1 MFYIMKDGLG
11 TLKPDMKKGI
21 LSSVSGN
28 TPELGSFKISFVD
41 GEKNLLSTYLST
53 YLDKVHNAK
62 DVVMENLRHF
72 KVGNKGKMQLLGLP
86 GRKMVGENSEENF
99 VVFSGVFELP
109 FTVEIAFESGTVK
122 DRINQLT
129 GSVFQENLMKYSDY
143 FEKKFEQ
150 KFQLRKKGYSTDE
163 ILFAQATLGNAI
175 GGIGYFHGSSL
186 VISDLIKEPVDYWE
200 SSLYTGVPSRSFFPR
215 GFLWDEGF
223 HQLLISQ
230 WDSTLSTDVIG
241 YWLDLM
247 NIEGI
252 IIVLLI
258 CITIFLITI
267 CYCHTALTHKR
278 TLLPITCICK
288 KCCVK
293 SSLKQIITC
302 KLEWP
307 SVHIPLHTS
316 VFNRTFQ
323 TSSQVICIG
332 L

>member
-1 MFYIMKDGLG
+1 MFYVMKDGPGRLVPE
-11 TLKPDMKKGI
+11 TQNGI
-21 LSSVSGN
+21 LTSVSGN
-28 TPELGSFKISFVD
+28 TPELGSFKISFFD

-53 YLDKVHNAK
+53 HLKKVHNAK

-72 KVGNKGKMQLLGLP
+72 KVGNKGKIQLLGLS
-86 GRKMVGENSEENF
+86 GRRMTGENENKDENF

-109 FTVEIAFESGTVK
+109 FTVEIAFESGSVK
-122 DRINQLT
+122 DRINQLK

-150 KFQLRKKGYSTDE
+150 KFKLRKNGYSTDE

-175 GGIGYFHGSSL
+175 GGIGYFHGTSL

-230 WDSTLSTDVIG
+230 WDSTISTDVIG

-247 NIEGI
+247 NIEGMHLYI
-252 IIVLLI
+252 
-258 CITIFLITI
+258 
-267 CYCHTALTHKR
+267 R
-278 TLLPITCICK
+278 
-288 KCCVK
+288 
-293 SSLKQIITC
+293 
-302 KLEWP
+302 KLA
-307 SVHIPLHTS
+307 VTDM
-316 VFNRTFQ
+316 NRLGSRIQ
-323 TSSQVICIG
+323 
-332 L
+332 

>member
-1 MFYIMKDGLG
+1 MFYVMNDGPGRLVPETQG
-11 TLKPDMKKGI
+11 GI

-28 TPELGSFKISFVD
+28 SPELGSFKISFFD

-53 YLDKVHNAK
+53 HLDKVHKAK

-72 KVGNKGKMQLLGLP
+72 KVGEKGNMQLLGLS
-86 GRKMVGENSEENF
+86 GRRMSGDNENKEENF

-109 FTVEIAFESGTVK
+109 FTLEIAFESGSMK
-122 DRINQLT
+122 DRINQLK

-150 KFQLRKKGYSTDE
+150 KFKLRKNGYSTDE

-175 GGIGYFHGSSL
+175 GGIGYFHGKSL

-230 WDSTLSTDVIG
+230 WDSTISTDVIG

-247 NIEGI
+247 NIEGK
-252 IIVLLI
+252 VK
-258 CITIFLITI
+258 FLKTFSDRKIYFNTSFRLQV
-267 CYCHTALTHKR
+267 CSFR
-278 TLLPITCICK
+278 Q
-288 KCCVK
+288 VK
-293 SSLKQIITC
+293 
-302 KLEWP
+302 
-307 SVHIPLHTS
+307 
-316 VFNRTFQ
+316 
-323 TSSQVICIG
+323 
-332 L
+332 

>member
-1 MFYIMKDGLG
+1 MKDGPGRLVPE
-11 TLKPDMKKGI
+11 TQNGI
-21 LSSVSGN
+21 LTSVSGN
-28 TPELGSFKISFVD
+28 TPELGSFKISFFD

-53 YLDKVHNAK
+53 HLKKVHNAK

-72 KVGNKGKMQLLGLP
+72 KVGNKGKIQLLGLS
-86 GRKMVGENSEENF
+86 GRRMTGENENKDENF

-109 FTVEIAFESGTVK
+109 FTVEIAFESGSVK
-122 DRINQLT
+122 DRINQLK

-150 KFQLRKKGYSTDE
+150 KFKLRKNGYSTDE

-175 GGIGYFHGSSL
+175 GGIGYFHGTSL

-230 WDSTLSTDVIG
+230 WDSTISTDVIG

-247 NIEGI
+247 NIEGTHLYI
-252 IIVLLI
+252 RKLAVTDMNHPGSRIQWSRGKFEFGN
-258 CITIFLITI
+258 FL
-267 CYCHTALTHKR
+267 
-278 TLLPITCICK
+278 
-288 KCCVK
+288 
-293 SSLKQIITC
+293 
-302 KLEWP
+302 
-307 SVHIPLHTS
+307 
-316 VFNRTFQ
+316 TFR
-323 TSSQVICIG
+323 
-332 L
+332 

>member
-1 MFYIMKDGLG
+1 MFYVMNDGPGRLVPE
-11 TLKPDMKKGI
+11 TQSGI

-28 TPELGSFKISFVD
+28 SPELGSYKISFFD

-53 YLDKVHNAK
+53 HLDKVHKAK

-72 KVGNKGKMQLLGLP
+72 KVGEKGKMQLLGLS
-86 GRKMVGENSEENF
+86 GRRMSGENENKDENF

-109 FTVEIAFESGTVK
+109 FTLEIAFESGSMK
-122 DRINQLT
+122 DRINQLK

-150 KFQLRKKGYSTDE
+150 KFKLRKNGYSTDE

-175 GGIGYFHGSSL
+175 GGIGYFHGKSL

-230 WDSTLSTDVIG
+230 WDSTISTDVIG

-247 NIEGI
+247 NIEGN
-252 IIVLLI
+252 VPLYLKPVHAFDGK
-258 CITIFLITI
+258 TKKAAKP
-267 CYCHTALTHKR
+267 HTNIAMM
-278 TLLPITCICK
+278 
-288 KCCVK
+288 
-293 SSLKQIITC
+293 
-302 KLEWP
+302 
-307 SVHIPLHTS
+307 
-316 VFNRTFQ
+316 
-323 TSSQVICIG
+323 
-332 L
+332 